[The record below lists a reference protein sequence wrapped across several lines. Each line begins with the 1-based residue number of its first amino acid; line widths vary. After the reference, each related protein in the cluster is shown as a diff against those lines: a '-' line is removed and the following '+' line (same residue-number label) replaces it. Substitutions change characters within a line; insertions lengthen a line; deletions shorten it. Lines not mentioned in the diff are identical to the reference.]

1 MHSTDAGT
9 LQYNLHHSI
18 QQTQLCFIYI
28 YPTLF
33 LAQFTIY
40 IVRSGAVAN
49 RGPTTHS
56 IYLTIGH
63 LNQHLIKLSYY

>member
-1 MHSTDAGT
+1 MHSIDAGT

-18 QQTQLCFIYI
+18 QQTQLCHIYMTSPI
-28 YPTLF
+28 YN
-33 LAQFTIY
+33 IHVY

-56 IYLTIGH
+56 IYLTRTSESTF
-63 LNQHLIKLSYY
+63 N